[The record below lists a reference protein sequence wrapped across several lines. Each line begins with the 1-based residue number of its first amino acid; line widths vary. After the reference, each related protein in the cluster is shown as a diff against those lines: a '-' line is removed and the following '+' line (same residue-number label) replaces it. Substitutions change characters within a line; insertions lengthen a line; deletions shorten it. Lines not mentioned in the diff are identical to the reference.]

1 MVMTGSR
8 CDDATH
14 RSDLPATEAVHA
26 WLLAAGLRIEAAG
39 VARGPYFED
48 HLMAY
53 GKRPDDMVSR
63 TLSYWSFT
71 GWTQFVA
78 ARR

>member
-1 MVMTGSR
+1 V
-8 CDDATH
+8 
-14 RSDLPATEAVHA
+14 
-26 WLLAAGLRIEAAG
+26 
-39 VARGPYFED
+39 PYFED

-53 GKRPDDMVSR
+53 GKRTNDMVSR

-71 GWTQFVA
+71 GWTQFVV